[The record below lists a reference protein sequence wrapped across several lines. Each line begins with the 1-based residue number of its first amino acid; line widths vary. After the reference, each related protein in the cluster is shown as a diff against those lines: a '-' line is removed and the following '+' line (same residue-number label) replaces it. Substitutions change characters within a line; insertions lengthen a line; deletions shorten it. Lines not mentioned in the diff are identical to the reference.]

1 MIVPEYWAEAR
12 EQVRRKGRQVT
23 VRRFGWSDES
33 RQAAQAHAEQRTQ
46 EALDAILAGREDVP
60 RRELRS
66 NYGTHGVPIREQIVE
81 RHDDVIVTRNSYGA
95 LCLNTPDVL
104 FADMDFELRPSGWVL
119 PFAASVA
126 ALLVGFVAG
135 RVLGGAVMWGLAAAV
150 VVLVAAN
157 RLVLLRRRRRFD
169 RDGGAERRAMAR
181 VEAFVSQHP
190 EWHLRLYRTP
200 AGLRVLAMHQAF
212 EPRDEA
218 VGRLFAALRADPLY
232 STMCQVQHC
241 FRARLTAKPWRI
253 GMGRRIRPPVA
264 AWSPEQAHLPE
275 RLAWIADYER
285 KAAGFAACRYI
296 GTLGDDSRID
306 PKARRVQ
313 ELHDAMT
320 RAGEPLPLA

>member
-12 EQVRRKGRQVT
+12 KRVRQHGRQVT
-23 VRRFGWSDES
+23 VRRFGWSDDSQE
-33 RQAAQAHAEQRTQ
+33 AAQAHAEMRTQ
-46 EALDAILAGREDVP
+46 GALEAILAGQDLP

-104 FADMDFELRPSGWVL
+104 FADMDFEARPSGCVL
-119 PFAASVA
+119 PLSVALVSLLAGLVAGTVLEGLKWGIVASFAALIAANSI
-126 ALLVGFVAG
+126 ALLF
-135 RVLGGAVMWGLAAAV
+135 
-150 VVLVAAN
+150 
-157 RLVLLRRRRRFD
+157 RRWRFS
-169 RDGGAERRAMAR
+169 RDGGAENRALAR
-181 VEAFVSQHP
+181 VETFVSGNP
-190 EWHLRLYRTP
+190 DWHLRLYRTP
-200 AGLRVLAMHQAF
+200 AGLRLLAMQATF
-212 EPRDEA
+212 APQDEGA
-218 VGRLFAALRADPLY
+218 QRLFGAIGADPLY
-232 STMCQVQHC
+232 STMCKVQHC

-264 AWSPEQAHLPE
+264 AWSREQANLPG

-320 RAGEPLPLA
+320 RAGEALPLA